1 MVIKVYTTINESW
14 DSGTLNSTEKMYFK
28 TEELR
33 DDYFENV
40 LRKDYIS
47 SEMLEE
53 YQPNSFCEKLPSRQ
67 RWAYSIEKSSEI
79 IIIVEEKTW

>member
-40 LRKDYIS
+40 LRKS
-47 SEMLEE
+47 HAELLNKKENE
-53 YQPNSFCEKLPSRQ
+53 R
-67 RWAYSIEKSSEI
+67 
-79 IIIVEEKTW
+79 